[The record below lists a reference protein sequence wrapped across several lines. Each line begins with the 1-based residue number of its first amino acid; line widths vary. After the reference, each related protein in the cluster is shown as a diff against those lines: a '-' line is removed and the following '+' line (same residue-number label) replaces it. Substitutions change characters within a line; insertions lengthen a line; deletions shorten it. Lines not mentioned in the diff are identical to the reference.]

1 MLVGASVDAAIFGGV
16 CVHDVN
22 LLNDDN
28 TTMFLI
34 LYIMNKI
41 ILNTMRIYIGL
52 FCNFLI
58 YSKNQFIN
66 KF

>member
-16 CVHDVN
+16 CVNGVN
-22 LLNDDN
+22 LLNNDN
-28 TTMFLI
+28 TTMFII

-52 FCNFLI
+52 FCNFFNIFKKEI
-58 YSKNQFIN
+58 Y
-66 KF
+66 

>member
-28 TTMFLI
+28 TTMFII

-41 ILNTMRIYIGL
+41 ILNTMRIYIRL
-52 FCNFLI
+52 FSNFFNIFKKEI
-58 YSKNQFIN
+58 Y
-66 KF
+66 

>member
-28 TTMFLI
+28 TTVFII

-52 FCNFLI
+52 FCNVFNIFKKEI
-58 YSKNQFIN
+58 Y
-66 KF
+66 

>member
-22 LLNDDN
+22 LLNDNN
-28 TTMFLI
+28 TTMFII

-52 FCNFLI
+52 FFNFFNI
-58 YSKNQFIN
+58 FK
-66 KF
+66 K